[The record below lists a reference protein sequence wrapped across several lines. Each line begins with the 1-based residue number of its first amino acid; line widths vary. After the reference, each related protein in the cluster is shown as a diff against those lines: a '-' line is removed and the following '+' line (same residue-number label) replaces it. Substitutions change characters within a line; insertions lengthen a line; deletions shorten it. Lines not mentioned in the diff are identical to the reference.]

1 MTEDD
6 HMQTVLAMLFCIQ
19 KGTKTKGIPEI
30 TLQGSEY

>member
-1 MTEDD
+1 MTGDD
-6 HMQTVLAMLFCIQ
+6 HMQTVLAMLSCVY